1 MTLIP
6 CVRCPRIGTSIA
18 LIVGSIG
25 FWMGSAAIS
34 PTQAIAQTT
43 YNNDSNVFDD
53 VRQGN
58 ERDPLLGGSE
68 IDMMDL
74 IHRANLSG
82 GRSLAEF
89 IGNQSAQIESVAT
102 DFRALQLQRLY
113 QTSAVETPRAISFD
127 LSE

>member
-1 MTLIP
+1 MTATRFYRSPYLQAAL
-6 CVRCPRIGTSIA
+6 VLLASTIA
-18 LIVGSIG
+18 LGSG
-25 FWMGSAAIS
+25 NTPFASAQS
-34 PTQAIAQTT
+34 TL
-43 YNNDSNVFDD
+43 NNSNVFDD

-58 ERDPLLGGSE
+58 ERDPLLGGSD

-89 IGNQSAQIESVAT
+89 VGNQSIQIQSAAS
-102 DFRALQLQRLY
+102 DFRTLQLQRLH
-113 QTSAVETPRAISFD
+113 QTQMVETPAAVSLD

>member
-1 MTLIP
+1 MIANRHPHFASL
-6 CVRCPRIGTSIA
+6 RAGLLLLAGTIA
-18 LIVGSIG
+18 LGSSHTPI
-25 FWMGSAAIS
+25 AA
-34 PTQAIAQTT
+34 AQSTFD
-43 YNNDSNVFDD
+43 NPNVFND

-58 ERDPLLGGSE
+58 ERDPLLGGSD

-89 IGNQSAQIESVAT
+89 AGSQSSQIQSAAS

-113 QTSAVETPRAISFD
+113 QTQPLDTPAALSLD

>member
-1 MTLIP
+1 MTATRFHHSPYLQAALMLL
-6 CVRCPRIGTSIA
+6 GSAIA
-18 LIVGSIG
+18 LGSGSIPIA
-25 FWMGSAAIS
+25 SAQS
-34 PTQAIAQTT
+34 TL
-43 YNNDSNVFDD
+43 NNSNVFDD

-58 ERDPLLGGSE
+58 ERDPLLGGSD

-74 IHRANLSG
+74 IHRANFSG

-89 IGNQSAQIESVAT
+89 VGNQSAQIQSAAS

-113 QTSAVETPRAISFD
+113 QTQSVDTPAAISLD

>member
-1 MTLIP
+1 ML
-6 CVRCPRIGTSIA
+6 VNRYRRFSYVQAALVLLAGTIA
-18 LIVGSIG
+18 L
-25 FWMGSAAIS
+25 GSAHTPIAS
-34 PTQAIAQTT
+34 AQTT
-43 YNNDSNVFDD
+43 FDNSNVFDD

-58 ERDPLLGGSE
+58 ERDPLLGGSD

-89 IGNQSAQIESVAT
+89 VGSQSIQIQSAAS
-102 DFRALQLQRLY
+102 DFRTLQLQRLH
-113 QTSAVETPRAISFD
+113 QTQMVETPAAVSLD